1 MTSNQARNRIRTTLG
16 MRACRVRLVHMR
28 NTFLLASN
36 VYICAYASYYSLH
49 PLPHPPGRVPPSL
62 SNHFTEC
69 PPLRPINPYQ
79 GFETPTIFCTA
90 SLVISAG
97 VRLISTATTPS
108 SPSGSSRVASCE
120 SSICDTIRSGR
131 SWYISSA
138 SYDRLGPSRKGVQR
152 KKGESEDK
160 QTDLGAH
167 EMSFALSYPVLQ
179 KLSSTFAVHKVGVH
193 SGRFRGHDLLLEG
206 KRDVTC
212 KLAWSDSFLCM
223 QKAQ

>member
-1 MTSNQARNRIRTTLG
+1 MTIW
-16 MRACRVRLVHMR
+16 
-28 NTFLLASN
+28 NTFILASDI
-36 VYICAYASYYSLH
+36 YICACASCCSLH
-49 PLPHPPGRVPPSL
+49 TLLYPPARSPPSPT
-62 SNHFTEC
+62 NHFTEC
-69 PPLRPINPYQ
+69 PLLRPINPYQ

-138 SYDRLGPSRKGVQR
+138 SYDRLGLSRKGVQR
-152 KKGESEDK
+152 KKGESGDN

-179 KLSSTFAVHKVGVH
+179 KLSGTFAVHKVGVH
-193 SGRFRGHDLLLEG
+193 SGWFRGHYLLLGEG
-206 KRDVTC
+206 GGTT
-212 KLAWSDSFLCM
+212 SHM
-223 QKAQ
+223 

>member
-1 MTSNQARNRIRTTLG
+1 
-16 MRACRVRLVHMR
+16 V
-28 NTFLLASN
+28 
-36 VYICAYASYYSLH
+36 CALRSVLYTI
-49 PLPHPPGRVPPSL
+49 PPARVPPSPT
-62 SNHFTEC
+62 NHFTEC
-69 PPLRPINPYQ
+69 PPRRPINPYQ

-108 SPSGSSRVASCE
+108 SPSGSSRVANCE

-131 SWYISSA
+131 TWYISLA
-138 SYDRLGPSRKGVQR
+138 SFDRLVLSRKGVQR
-152 KKGESEDK
+152 KKGERGNK

-193 SGRFRGHDLLLEG
+193 SRRFRGHDLLLEG
-206 KRDVTC
+206 KRDVPC
-212 KLAWSDSFLCM
+212 EIA
-223 QKAQ
+223 

>member
-1 MTSNQARNRIRTTLG
+1 
-16 MRACRVRLVHMR
+16 V
-28 NTFLLASN
+28 
-36 VYICAYASYYSLH
+36 CALRSVLYTI
-49 PLPHPPGRVPPSL
+49 PPARVPPSPT
-62 SNHFTEC
+62 NHFTEC
-69 PPLRPINPYQ
+69 PPRRPINPYQ

-97 VRLISTATTPS
+97 VRLMSTAPTPS

-131 SWYISSA
+131 SWYISST
-138 SYDRLGPSRKGVQR
+138 SHNQLEPSRKGVQR

-167 EMSFALSYPVLQ
+167 EMSFTLSYPVLQ
-179 KLSSTFAVHKVGVH
+179 KLSGTFAVHKVRVH

-212 KLAWSDSFLCM
+212 KIVSSDSFLCM
-223 QKAQ
+223 QKTQ